1 MYNAS
6 GRGCS
11 PPGTGGVDAPCK
23 KKLRSHLSRRGR
35 GGQFGE
41 TFRVSDHPVC
51 AASERE
57 LFLIGAATPPVP
69 GGEHA
74 RLMRFADHTNKR
86 SALSRG
92 AGSRVPAGSVSLF
105 LVLISLDVRL
115 LQVLRIIDEYRH
127 GEVFLAAVVD
137 QADEVLVQD
146 RVAAVGN
153 TVFAEGTR
161 AQTGC

>member
-1 MYNAS
+1 MRNHKDTTRHSRNQIY
-6 GRGCS
+6 RDELRRECS
-11 PPGTGGVDAPCK
+11 PPGTGGVDAPSRKC
-23 KKLRSHLSRRGR
+23 REASFERRGR

-115 LQVLRIIDEYRH
+115 LQVRSAYPC
-127 GEVFLAAVVD
+127 
-137 QADEVLVQD
+137 
-146 RVAAVGN
+146 N
-153 TVFAEGTR
+153 TPR
-161 AQTGC
+161 QRNR